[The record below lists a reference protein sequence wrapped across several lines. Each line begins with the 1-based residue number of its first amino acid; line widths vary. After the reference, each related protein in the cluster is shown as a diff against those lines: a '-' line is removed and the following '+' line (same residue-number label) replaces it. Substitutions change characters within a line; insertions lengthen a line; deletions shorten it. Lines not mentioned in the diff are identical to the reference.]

1 MIRATA
7 TARKGDF
14 KESAVIDNVVLDFEE
29 RRRRRGTL
37 TATLGTEFL
46 VDLADAPTLGSGDA
60 FLLDNGKAVE
70 VVAAPEPLLEVRARD
85 LNHMVRIAYHFGN
98 RHLEAEI
105 GSSWIRIRRDHVIA
119 EMAHGLGARVIEIEA
134 PFHPEGGA
142 YDHAE
147 AHGHSHGHGHHHDH
161 GHHAHDHDHDHG
173 HVHGPGC
180 GHDHAHHDHGHG
192 HHHGHKHG

>member
-1 MIRATA
+1 MLRATT
-7 TARKGDF
+7 TARKGHF
-14 KESAVIDNVVLDFEE
+14 REAAVIDNVVLDFEE

-46 VDLADAPTLGSGDA
+46 VDLADVPSLDSGDA
-60 FLLDNGKAVE
+60 FLLENGKAVE
-70 VVAAPEPLLEVRARD
+70 VVAAPEPLMEVRARD
-85 LNHMVRIAYHFGN
+85 LNHMVRIAYHLGN

-142 YDHAE
+142 YDHAG
-147 AHGHSHGHGHHHDH
+147 AHGHAHEHQAQDH
-161 GHHAHDHDHDHG
+161 KAQDHKAHDHKAHD

-180 GHDHAHHDHGHG
+180 GHDHSHDHGQG